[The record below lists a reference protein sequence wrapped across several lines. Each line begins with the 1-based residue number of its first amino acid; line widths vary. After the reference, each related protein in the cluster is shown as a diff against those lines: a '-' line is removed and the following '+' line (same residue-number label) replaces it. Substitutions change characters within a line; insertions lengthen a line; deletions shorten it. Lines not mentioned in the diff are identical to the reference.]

1 MFTEI
6 SDNIRVPYVAAEYRA
21 ASTTQEQPFEVLFI
35 GQNLSSGSAADGS
48 VELVQSREKAI
59 ELYGRGSDLALM
71 FEGWFNQNS
80 FIPAYGLNINDL
92 SSGVAATGNINFSGT
107 ASASGEVNLY
117 IDDRLIKLGVSK
129 DATAASIA
137 NDINN
142 LINSNL
148 DLQLSSAVDG
158 TDNEQLNLTAKHKGT
173 LGNEIALSLN
183 YYSTEQTVT
192 GLSITL
198 TQMTGGAG
206 AVDLDSYLV
215 NIPAKQY
222 NLIGFSMSDTR
233 NLNKLIPELD
243 ERQKALKAIQS
254 YAVSIVSGSLA
265 QVQTAGNAVNS
276 AFLGLFASNS
286 IPSAKPK
293 LIGSLVSQIAH
304 SAVTDPGIPF
314 TGLILNKILAPKP
327 VNQYEFSE
335 RNTLLYSGVSTLR
348 YNSSRVEIEKAITT
362 YKKDSTGDIDTRWLY
377 ANIPLTLDKVRF
389 RFVTRLKQKYERY
402 KLAQDGSPYKPNSR
416 VVTPSRIKAEV
427 VSIFRSLEAD
437 GLVQD
442 YENFVSGLVVE
453 IDQSD
458 SQRLNL
464 FLPISLIKQLDRIAI
479 SIEFN

>member
-1 MFTEI
+1 
-6 SDNIRVPYVAAEYRA
+6 
-21 ASTTQEQPFEVLFI
+21 
-35 GQNLSSGSAADGS
+35 
-48 VELVQSREKAI
+48 
-59 ELYGRGSDLALM
+59 
-71 FEGWFNQNS
+71 
-80 FIPAYGLNINDL
+80 
-92 SSGVAATGNINFSGT
+92 
-107 ASASGEVNLY
+107 
-117 IDDRLIKLGVSK
+117 
-129 DATAASIA
+129 
-137 NDINN
+137 
-142 LINSNL
+142 
-148 DLQLSSAVDG
+148 
-158 TDNEQLNLTAKHKGT
+158 
-173 LGNEIALSLN
+173 
-183 YYSTEQTVT
+183 
-192 GLSITL
+192 
-198 TQMTGGAG
+198 
-206 AVDLDSYLV
+206 
-215 NIPAKQY
+215 
-222 NLIGFSMSDTR
+222 
-233 NLNKLIPELD
+233 
-243 ERQKALKAIQS
+243 
-254 YAVSIVSGSLA
+254 
-265 QVQTAGNAVNS
+265 
-276 AFLGLFASNS
+276 
-286 IPSAKPK
+286 
-293 LIGSLVSQIAH
+293 
-304 SAVTDPGIPF
+304 
-314 TGLILNKILAPKP
+314 LNKILAPKP